1 MNKIRNL
8 CIVLGDQL
16 NLDSTLFDEFDA
28 NQDVIW
34 MAEVIEESTHVKSHP
49 QRIALF
55 LSAMRHFAE
64 SLQNQGWQVH
74 YRTLSKKKNQS
85 PFSLSEGLSEF
96 LSENSVKNIQVVL
109 PGDYRVLKQ
118 LKTTA
123 NQFEHKLNVLA
134 DRHFLSLPGEF
145 SEWMSQRKKPVMEY
159 WIRHLRKRTGI
170 LMESG
175 KPCGGKWNFD
185 AKNRGSFG
193 KKGPGMLVEA
203 PTFPK
208 DKITQEVLELVVD
221 LFVDHSGS
229 LSSFNW
235 PVTHQEAKHA
245 LTDFIENRL
254 ALFGQYQDAMWFNEP
269 FLYHSLLSSSLN
281 LKLISPL
288 EVIQAAERAYHDGHA
303 PIEAVEGFIRQ
314 ILGWREFV
322 RGLYWHAM
330 PEWKSWNHLDAQQ
343 NLPSFYWTGKT
354 DMRCLQQS
362 ISQVLEHGYGHH
374 IQRLMV
380 TGLFAQLWETNPIEV
395 HEWYLAMYVDAVEW
409 VELPNVLGMSQYAD
423 GGFMASKPYVATGKY
438 IQKMSPYCSQCPY
451 KPEESIG
458 DKACPFTTLYWAFL
472 LKHETEFSQHPRMA
486 LQIKHLTNID
496 DAKREA
502 IQNRVAFLRETL

>member
-1 MNKIRNL
+1 MKKIRNL

-16 NLDSTLFDEFDA
+16 NLNSALFDEFDA
-28 NQDVIW
+28 NQDLIW
-34 MAEVIEESTHVKSHP
+34 MAEVIDESTHVKSHP

-64 SLQNQGWQVH
+64 TLQNKGWQVH
-74 YRTLSKKKNQS
+74 YEKLSTKGVEKPTN
-85 PFSLSEGLSEF
+85 LSEALSCF
-96 LSENSVKNIQVVL
+96 LSSHLASDIKVVL
-109 PGDYRVLKQ
+109 PGEYRVLKQ

-123 NQFEHKLNVLA
+123 NKFKHKLNVLA
-134 DRHFLSLPGEF
+134 DRHFISQPGEF

-159 WIRHLRKRTGI
+159 WVRHLRKRTGI
-170 LMESG
+170 LMENG
-175 KPCGGKWNFD
+175 KPCGEKWNFD

-193 KKGPGMLVEA
+193 KKGPGFIVKS
-203 PTFPK
+203 PVFSK
-208 DKITQEVLELVVD
+208 DKITQDVLEIVSD
-221 LFVDHSGS
+221 LFANHSGS
-229 LSSFNW
+229 LASFNW
-235 PVTHQEAKHA
+235 PVTHKDAQQA
-245 LTDFIENRL
+245 LEDFIKNRL
-254 ALFGQYQDAMWFNEP
+254 ALFGQYQDAMWFDEP

-281 LKLISPL
+281 LKLISPM
-288 EVIQAAERAYHDGHA
+288 EVIQAAEQAYHDGLA

-322 RGLYWHAM
+322 RGLYWHSM
-330 PEWKSWNHLDAQQ
+330 PDWKTWNHLDAQQ

-374 IQRLMV
+374 IQRLMI

-438 IQKMSPYCSQCPY
+438 IQKMSPYCSKCQY
-451 KPEESIG
+451 KPEDSIG
-458 DKACPFTTLYWAFL
+458 EQACPFTTLYWAFL
-472 LKHETEFSQHPRMA
+472 LKHEQEFNQHPRMA
-486 LQIKHLTNID
+486 LQIKHLANID
-496 DAKREA
+496 NVKREA
-502 IQNRVAFLRETL
+502 IQHRVDFIRKKL